1 MFFYE
6 GNITSV
12 SILTMMMTMRI
23 MAPGCSVKLDLLGR
37 EMSGW
42 LSSVQQ
48 SGGAHLT
55 SSWASCGS
63 GSKAGHLI
71 IAGLSVWAAH
81 MSKYPWARHGTLNGS
96 WCSEQQPCIV
106 AHCHRC
112 EWEVKCKVPFS
123 NALDKC
129 SHLYLFSFDFTV
141 IPWLHET
148 SSTS

>member
-63 GSKAGHLI
+63 GRKAGHLI
-71 IAGLSVWAAH
+71 IAGLSGLSCTHV
-81 MSKYPWARHGTLNGS
+81 
-96 WCSEQQPCIV
+96 
-106 AHCHRC
+106 
-112 EWEVKCKVPFS
+112 KVPLGKTWNFE
-123 NALDKC
+123 
-129 SHLYLFSFDFTV
+129 
-141 IPWLHET
+141 WLLVLRAATLH
-148 SSTS
+148 SSSLPSV